1 MQRAGGI
8 VCFASVRD
16 RFGDYGRVALATLRP
31 PPPLAQSCLLLS
43 HTIWDFLGERQR
55 QEEAAHSTLGT
66 DGSETDA
73 CLCSALLHH
82 PVLTLEVSVASA
94 SLLFPL
100 SSFLFPWSSRWLEQD
115 WSRSRLDRGWSACQ
129 VVGIVDIFTMS
140 CRALGRG
147 VEHALLSEVARQA
160 RSLTQAMPRMPLTQG
175 SALTEARPLKSSSA
189 SSASSRA
196 ATPSLP
202 PAQGLLLFRYKT
214 RLDLRNAVTPCRL
227 ATGVRRVTSW
237 ARRCY

>member
-1 MQRAGGI
+1 VVGAAVFGRCGLGTANKIELTSQDVIAVQRAGGI

-43 HTIWDFLGERQR
+43 HTIWDFLGKRQR

-94 SLLFPL
+94 SLLFAL
-100 SSFLFPWSSRWLEQD
+100 SSFLFPLSLVLTMVGAGLEQE
-115 WSRSRLDRGWSACQ
+115 Q
-129 VVGIVDIFTMS
+129 T
-140 CRALGRG
+140 
-147 VEHALLSEVARQA
+147 
-160 RSLTQAMPRMPLTQG
+160 
-175 SALTEARPLKSSSA
+175 
-189 SSASSRA
+189 
-196 ATPSLP
+196 
-202 PAQGLLLFRYKT
+202 
-214 RLDLRNAVTPCRL
+214 
-227 ATGVRRVTSW
+227 
-237 ARRCY
+237 